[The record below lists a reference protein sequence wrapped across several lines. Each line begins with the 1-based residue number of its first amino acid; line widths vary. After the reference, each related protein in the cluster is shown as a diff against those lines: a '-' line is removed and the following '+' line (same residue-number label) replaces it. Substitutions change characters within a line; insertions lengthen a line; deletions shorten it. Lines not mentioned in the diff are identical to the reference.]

1 MRLSSGYDRPF
12 AGQRSSKG
20 RENGL
25 YFERP
30 TPELKKLGFFLDT
43 WSEACAAEP
52 IRPDET
58 AAQ

>member
-1 MRLSSGYDRPF
+1 M
-12 AGQRSSKG
+12 
-20 RENGL
+20 NGL